1 VTVPTDDTAIVVR
14 REFGAPP
21 ARVWRAMTEPEHMRR
36 WLGNE
41 QFPLSTCEMDVRVGG
56 RFRWVFGT
64 PGTDQTMGVSGTF
77 EEVDHPHRLV
87 TIEKFDDFPGP
98 STNTLELAP
107 LGEDRTAMTLTVR
120 YPDREI
126 RDGWVA
132 SGMTDGLGQG
142 YDRLDDLLAQP
153 A

>member
-1 VTVPTDDTAIVVR
+1 
-14 REFGAPP
+14 
-21 ARVWRAMTEPEHMRR
+21 MRR

-132 SGMTDGLGQG
+132 SGTTGWTTCSPSRRSRTEVSGG
-142 YDRLDDLLAQP
+142 GRTAP
-153 A
+153 GRSR